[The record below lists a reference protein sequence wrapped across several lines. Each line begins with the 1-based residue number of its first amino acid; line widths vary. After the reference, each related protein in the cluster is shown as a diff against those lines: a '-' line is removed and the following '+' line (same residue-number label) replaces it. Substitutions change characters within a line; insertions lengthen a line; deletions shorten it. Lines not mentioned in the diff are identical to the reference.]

1 MMSESTS
8 LIEMRSVRKSFGETE
23 VLKGIDL
30 DVASGEVLCLIG
42 PSGSGKSTLLRCVNL
57 LERLDSGYIKVDGS
71 YVGCV
76 VKDRRLHEASERDI
90 ALFRRQVG
98 MVFQHFNLFQHLTA
112 LENVAIGQRTVL
124 RRPESE
130 SVARARTALELV
142 GMSRHENSLPRQ
154 LSGGQQQR
162 VAIARS
168 LAMDPKVMLFDEPTS
183 ALDPELVGEVL
194 SVMREVAR
202 AGMTMVVVTHEM
214 RFAGE
219 VGDRVAFMD
228 QGAIVEVG
236 PAEATVSDPVND
248 RTRAFLRHVQGP
260 SRTSGSRR

>member
-1 MMSESTS
+1 MPESSS
-8 LIEMRSVRKSFGETE
+8 LIEMRSVRKSFSKTE

-30 DVASGEVLCLIG
+30 DVARGEVLCLIG

-57 LERLDSGYIKVDGS
+57 LERPDSGYIKVDGT

-76 VKDRRLHEASERDI
+76 VKDGRLHEASERDI

-112 LENVAIGQRTVL
+112 LENVTIGQRTVL
-124 RRPESE
+124 RRPEPE
-130 SVARARTALELV
+130 SVARARAALQLV
-142 GMSRHENSLPRQ
+142 GMSRHEDSLPRQ

-194 SVMREVAR
+194 SVMREVAQ

-214 RFAGE
+214 RFARE

-228 QGAIVEVG
+228 QGTIVEVG
-236 PAEATVSDPVND
+236 PAEETISDPVND
-248 RTRAFLRHVQGP
+248 RTQAFLRHVQGP
-260 SRTSGSRR
+260 SRAPGPRR